1 MIRIHT
7 AEQQT
12 LEWILRMLRAADA
25 KQMPSPTC
33 SGCGGLQRDLVAVE
47 RLKTRAYVLRTFRC
61 PCCRSDL
68 RLVGP
73 SGKETDSAYRRRE
86 AARAAPAWWRAPRPA
101 ADRMVGSLIVSPE
114 SGLSDDVAEAY

>member
-7 AEQQT
+7 ADQQQT
-12 LEWILRMLRAADA
+12 LERILRVLREADA
-25 KQMPSPTC
+25 EQMPSSTC
-33 SGCGGLQRDLVAVE
+33 SGCGNLQRDLVAVE

-86 AARAAPAWWRAPRPA
+86 AARRRT
-101 ADRMVGSLIVSPE
+101 RV
-114 SGLSDDVAEAY
+114 VARTATRG